1 VNLFRRLR
9 ARARATHLPDGTH
22 LYLRPLQEA
31 DLAHAQE
38 FFAKLSEDSKYMRF
52 MALTPN
58 LTEETLARMVAAL
71 REARA
76 AVIVAVIEHGAHEEL
91 IGGGR
96 IVPTARRGSCEFAL
110 TVVDAW
116 QGRGLGTLLLRELIK
131 IARELG
137 YRRIEGSVLTINA
150 RMLAVAQRLRLR
162 LAVSPDNPGV
172 ICVYRT
178 LRP

>member
-1 VNLFRRLR
+1 LNLFRRLR
-9 ARARATHLPDGTH
+9 ERARATHLPDGTH
-22 LYLRPLQEA
+22 LYLRPLKEA

-76 AVIVAVIEHGAHEEL
+76 AVIVAVVEHGRHEEL

-96 IVPTARRGSCEFAL
+96 VVPAARRGTCEFAV

-116 QGRGLGTLLLRELIK
+116 QGRGLGTLLLRELVK
-131 IARELG
+131 VARQLG

-150 RMLAVAQRLRLR
+150 RMLAVAQRLRFK
-162 LAVSPDNPGV
+162 LAVRRDDPGV
-172 ICVYRT
+172 ICVYRA

>member
-1 VNLFRRLR
+1 MNLFRRLR
-9 ARARATHLPDGTH
+9 ERARSARLPDGTH

-38 FFAKLSEDSKYMRF
+38 FFAKLSENSKYLRF

-58 LTEETLARMVAAL
+58 LTGETLARLIAAL
-71 REARA
+71 QEARA
-76 AVIVAVIEHGAHEEL
+76 AVIVAVIEHGGPEEL

-96 IVPTARRGSCEFAL
+96 IVPTARRDTCEFAL

-131 IARELG
+131 VARELG
-137 YRRIEGSVLTINA
+137 YRRIEGSVLAMNL
-150 RMLAVAQRLRLR
+150 RMLAVAQRLRLK
-162 LAVSPDNPGV
+162 LAVSPGDPGIV
-172 ICVYRT
+172 CVHRA

>member
-1 VNLFRRLR
+1 LNLFRRLR
-9 ARARATHLPDGTH
+9 ERARATHLPDGTH
-22 LYLRPLQEA
+22 LYLRPLKEA

-38 FFAKLSEDSKYMRF
+38 FFARLSEDSKYMRF

-71 REARA
+71 HEARA
-76 AVIVAVIEHGAHEEL
+76 AVIVAVVEHGTHEEL

-96 IVPTARRGSCEFAL
+96 VVPAAPRGTCEFAL

-116 QGRGLGTLLLRELIK
+116 QGRGLGTLLLRELVK
-131 IARELG
+131 VARGLG
-137 YRRIEGSVLTINA
+137 YRRIEGNVLTINA
-150 RMLAVAQRLRLR
+150 RMLAVAQRLRFKLTVR
-162 LAVSPDNPGV
+162 RDDPGV

>member
-1 VNLFRRLR
+1 MNLFRRLR
-9 ARARATHLPDGTH
+9 KRARATHLPDGTH

-58 LTEETLARMVAAL
+58 LTEETMSRMIAAL
-71 REARA
+71 HESRA
-76 AVIVAVIEHGAHEEL
+76 AIVVAVIEHEGHEEL

-96 IVPTARRGSCEFAL
+96 IVPTARHGTCEFAL
-110 TVVDAW
+110 TVLDAW

-131 IARELG
+131 IARQLG
-137 YRRIEGSVLTINA
+137 FRRIEGNVLTINA

-162 LAVSPDNPGV
+162 LSVRPDDPGV
-172 ICVYRT
+172 ICAYRA
-178 LRP
+178 LPP